1 MNRGGHNVQGYTSPN
16 RRHDRRFFYKYM
28 PPDTAKIV
36 LCNRTLR
43 WSSPILFNDPFD
55 NHPDPMQFSSIDMQ
69 RAVVAELSSL
79 LTNPGDTSV
88 TDPLL
93 QYMLEVARRSTPQ
106 ERMAM
111 AAVPKEFETLLS
123 DQKSD
128 SLQDLKLLWSDM
140 LRDMRVLCLSEV
152 NDLTAMW
159 EHYAAKATGVVVKFE
174 AVDRLDSAFL
184 MARPV
189 KYDDSPPAIS
199 QPQEWARMMIYS
211 NNVETEGVHLFDDYE
226 HTKTTEWQAEREW
239 RISSRKRREESG
251 LYSDYGFKAREVAA
265 VYFGWKC
272 SEEDREAITALL
284 AHGLDHVETFRAYPE
299 PNTRRYAFERPSRV

>member
-1 MNRGGHNVQGYTSPN
+1 
-16 RRHDRRFFYKYM
+16 
-28 PPDTAKIV
+28 
-36 LCNRTLR
+36 
-43 WSSPILFNDPFD
+43 
-55 NHPDPMQFSSIDMQ
+55 
-69 RAVVAELSSL
+69 
-79 LTNPGDTSV
+79 
-88 TDPLL
+88 
-93 QYMLEVARRSTPQ
+93 
-106 ERMAM
+106 M

-211 NNVETEGVHLFDDYE
+211 KNVETEGVHLFDDYE
-226 HTKTTEWQAEREW
+226 HTKTTEWQAERVAYFLKEKKGGEW
-239 RISSRKRREESG
+239 LVQRLWIQGS
-251 LYSDYGFKAREVAA
+251 
-265 VYFGWKC
+265 
-272 SEEDREAITALL
+272 
-284 AHGLDHVETFRAYPE
+284 
-299 PNTRRYAFERPSRV
+299 

>member
-1 MNRGGHNVQGYTSPN
+1 
-16 RRHDRRFFYKYM
+16 
-28 PPDTAKIV
+28 
-36 LCNRTLR
+36 
-43 WSSPILFNDPFD
+43 
-55 NHPDPMQFSSIDMQ
+55 
-69 RAVVAELSSL
+69 
-79 LTNPGDTSV
+79 
-88 TDPLL
+88 
-93 QYMLEVARRSTPQ
+93 
-106 ERMAM
+106 
-111 AAVPKEFETLLS
+111 
-123 DQKSD
+123 
-128 SLQDLKLLWSDM
+128 M

-211 NNVETEGVHLFDDYE
+211 KNVETEGVHLFDDYE

-299 PNTRRYAFERPSRV
+299 PNTRRYAFERTSRV